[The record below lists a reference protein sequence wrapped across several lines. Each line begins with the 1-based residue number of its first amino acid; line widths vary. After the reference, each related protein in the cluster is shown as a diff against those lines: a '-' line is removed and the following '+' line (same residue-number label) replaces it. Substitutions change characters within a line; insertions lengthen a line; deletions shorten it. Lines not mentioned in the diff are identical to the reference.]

1 MMWGQESMITI
12 GFYGDAEEAVM
23 WQQSLAKLVPDC
35 EVVDLLSDSGR
46 MCDFALVWAPPP
58 NAFTNLPNLKGI
70 ILQGQGVDHMMADET
85 APRDIPLVR
94 LVDPDM
100 SDALSHWAI
109 LNALDFWRNGP
120 HYRNQQQQRKWT
132 PLTQRRSSG
141 GIVGVMGVGAIG
153 SVIASRFAALGFQVR
168 GWARTPRALEGV
180 EIFAGMEG
188 LGAFADGAEIIV
200 SVLPLTPQTTA
211 IMNEDFFGRL
221 AKGAFI
227 INGGRG
233 PQIDDDDLLAALDS
247 GQLGGA
253 ALDVFRTEPLPA
265 DHVFWSHPK
274 ISVWPHVAAQTN
286 PATAARQVAG
296 AITALMAG
304 EEPANRVDWGRGY

>member
-1 MMWGQESMITI
+1 M
-12 GFYGDAEEAVM
+12 EE
-23 WQQSLAKLVPDC
+23 
-35 EVVDLLSDSGR
+35 
-46 MCDFALVWAPPP
+46 
-58 NAFTNLPNLKGI
+58 
-70 ILQGQGVDHMMADET
+70 
-85 APRDIPLVR
+85 
-94 LVDPDM
+94 
-100 SDALSHWAI
+100 
-109 LNALDFWRNGP
+109 
-120 HYRNQQQQRKWT
+120 
-132 PLTQRRSSG
+132 
-141 GIVGVMGVGAIG
+141 
-153 SVIASRFAALGFQVR
+153 
-168 GWARTPRALEGV
+168 
-180 EIFAGMEG
+180 

-211 IMNEDFFGRL
+211 IMNEDFFSRL

-265 DHVFWSHPK
+265 DHIFWSHPK

-286 PATAARQVAG
+286 PATAARQVAD
-296 AITALMAG
+296 AINALMAG